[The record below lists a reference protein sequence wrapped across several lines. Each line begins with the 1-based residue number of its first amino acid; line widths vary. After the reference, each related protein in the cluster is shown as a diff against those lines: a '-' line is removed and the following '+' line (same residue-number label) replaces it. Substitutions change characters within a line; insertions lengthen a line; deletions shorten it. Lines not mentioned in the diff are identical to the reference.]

1 MGIINLPDN
10 TFEVTKY
17 TWATKPSYAKTGD
30 LIMITDIGPVDEVFK
45 WNGTRWS
52 PLNGQCLI
60 YSTNAS
66 VSVTGTVD
74 QTELGTVTLPGGLVS
89 ANGILEISSF
99 WTMTNSAN
107 NKIIKIKLGQTTD
120 PVTGGSSFVN
130 RTETTISI
138 HQYLCILRCSNSLNV
153 QKAISPTISTG
164 LGSTTASNYTNTYD
178 LSTDKKIFL
187 TGQLAN
193 TGETITLRGWR
204 FMYKE

>member
-1 MGIINLPDN
+1 MLINSFPLK
-10 TFEVTKY
+10 TS
-17 TWATKPSYAKTGD
+17 TWANRPTTAQVGD

-45 WNGTRWS
+45 WTGSRWA
-52 PLNGQCLI
+52 PINGQCLI

-89 ANGILEISSF
+89 ANGILEVSSF
-99 WTMTNSAN
+99 WAMTNSAN
-107 NKIIKIKLGQTTD
+107 SKNIKIKIGQTSD
-120 PVTGGSSFVN
+120 PATGGSSFLN
-130 RTETTISI
+130 RTETTILY
-138 HQYLCILRCSNSLNV
+138 HQHLCVLRCANSTSS
-153 QKAISPTISTG
+153 QKAISSTLAAG
-164 LGSTTASNYTNTYD
+164 FGSTTASNFTNTYG

-204 FMYKE
+204 LMYKE

>member
-1 MGIINLPDN
+1 MLINSFPL
-10 TFEVTKY
+10 KIS
-17 TWATKPSYAKTGD
+17 TWANRPTTAQAGD
-30 LIMITDIGPVDEVFK
+30 LITITDVGPVDEIFK
-45 WNGTRWS
+45 WTGSKWA
-52 PLNGQCLI
+52 PINGQCLL

-107 NKIIKIKLGQTTD
+107 NKIIKIKLGQTSD

-138 HQYLCILRCSNSLNV
+138 HQHLCILRCSNSVNA
-153 QKAISPTISTG
+153 QKAISSTISTG

-178 LSTDKKIFL
+178 LSTDKKIFF

-204 FMYKE
+204 LIYKE

>member
-1 MGIINLPDN
+1 MLINSFPLK
-10 TFEVTKY
+10 TS
-17 TWATKPSYAKTGD
+17 TWANRPTTAQVGD

-45 WNGTRWS
+45 YNGTRWA
-52 PLNGQCLI
+52 PINGQCLLA
-60 YSTNAS
+60 STNAS

-120 PVTGGSSFVN
+120 PVTGGSSFFN

-138 HQYLCILRCSNSLNV
+138 HQHLCILRCSNSVNS
-153 QKAISPTISTG
+153 QKAISSTISTG

-204 FMYKE
+204 LMYKE

>member
-45 WNGTRWS
+45 WTGSRWA

-60 YSTNAS
+60 YSTNTS
-66 VSVTGTVD
+66 VSVTGTASE
-74 QTELGTVTLPGGLVS
+74 TELGSVTIPGGLMS
-89 ANGILEISSF
+89 SNGLLECSSF
-99 WTMTNSAN
+99 WTVTNSAN
-107 NKIIKIKLGQTTD
+107 SKFCKIKLGETSD
-120 PVTGGSSFVN
+120 PVTGGTSFLS
-130 RTETTISI
+130 RTETTILY
-138 HQYLCILRCSNSLNV
+138 HQHFMTIRNENSTSS
-153 QKAISPTISTG
+153 QKSTPVG
-164 LGSTTASNYTNTYD
+164 LGTGWGTSTSSRQTGSYATAS
-178 LSTDKKIFL
+178 DKKFFI

-204 FMYKE
+204 LMYKE

>member
-17 TWATKPSYAKTGD
+17 TWATRPSYAKTGD

-45 WNGTRWS
+45 WTGSRWA
-52 PLNGQCLI
+52 PINGQCLLA
-60 YSTNAS
+60 STNTS

-74 QTELGTVTLPGGLVS
+74 QTELGTVTIPGGLMS
-89 ANGILEISSF
+89 TNGILEISSF

-107 NKIIKIKLGQTTD
+107 NKTIKIKHGQTTD

-130 RTETTISI
+130 RTETTIAI
-138 HQYLCILRCSNSLNV
+138 HQHLCILRCSNSLNV

-178 LSTDKKIFL
+178 LSTDKKIFF

-204 FMYKE
+204 LLYKE

>member
-1 MGIINLPDN
+1 MLINSFPLK
-10 TFEVTKY
+10 TS
-17 TWATKPSYAKTGD
+17 TWASRPTTAQVGD
-30 LIMITDIGPVDEVFK
+30 LITITDVGPVDEVFK
-45 WNGTRWS
+45 WTGLRWA
-52 PLNGQCLI
+52 PINGQCLI

-107 NKIIKIKLGQTTD
+107 NKIIKIKLGQTSD

-153 QKAISPTISTG
+153 QKAISSTISTG
-164 LGSTTASNYTNTYD
+164 LGSTTASNFTNTYD
-178 LSTDKKIFL
+178 LSTDKKIFF

-204 FMYKE
+204 LMYKE

>member
-1 MGIINLPDN
+1 MLINSFPLK
-10 TFEVTKY
+10 TS
-17 TWATKPSYAKTGD
+17 TWANRPTTAQVGD

-45 WNGTRWS
+45 WTGSRWA
-52 PLNGQCLI
+52 PINGQCLI

-107 NKIIKIKLGQTTD
+107 NKIIKIKLGQTSD

-130 RTETTISI
+130 RTETTILY
-138 HQYLCILRCSNSLNV
+138 HQHLCILRCSNSVNA
-153 QKAISPTISTG
+153 QKAISSTISTG
-164 LGSTTASNYTNTYD
+164 LGSTTASNFTNTYD

-204 FMYKE
+204 LMYKE